1 MLVVEMPLVSKEE
14 HLERLQSLPIAVGPC
29 VFTLRFNN
37 GLLPNAD
44 MIRAPEAKPDP
55 EKPFRAADH
64 RIGDLFLVDYAAGVT
79 QTVCSFGRRSTLG
92 WKGDA
97 PHNVEPRNSQG
108 EGSSNGVKYFAFDQ
122 AAFVANEREIA
133 LSCASVALRCRN
145 ESLKRHQPQRM
156 AAQEC
161 GMLHLPNHQLRSS
174 NRTEMLILYAV
185 SYDPE
190 FEEQS

>member
-1 MLVVEMPLVSKEE
+1 MLVVEMPLVSKVE
-14 HLERLQSLPIAVGPC
+14 HLEWLQSLLVAVASC
-29 VFTLRFNN
+29 IFILKLNN
-37 GLLPNAD
+37 GLLPNTD
-44 MIRAPEAKPDP
+44 RIRAPEVKPDP

-64 RIGDLFLVDYAAGVT
+64 RIGDLFLVDHAAGVT
-79 QTVCSFGRRSTLG
+79 QTVCNFGRRFTLG

-108 EGSSNGVKYFAFDQ
+108 EDPSNGVKYFAFDR

-133 LSCASVALRCRN
+133 LSCASVPLRCRN

-161 GMLHLPNHQLRSS
+161 GMLHLHNHQLRSS
-174 NRTEMLILYAV
+174 NRNEDERRASWADL
-185 SYDPE
+185 
-190 FEEQS
+190 